1 MTKLNLHQ
9 TASINQAD
17 FIDRDSIRYAIAKQ
31 TSTIESINTAYGEI
45 ELDDELKRVIQDAVE
60 MVLCK
65 RLGER
70 QQITIEP
77 VEIADVQM
85 ESIDKMVDLTG
96 KSAGSLVQ
104 LMFDHGFE
112 TWDSLARLVE
122 PE

>member
-17 FIDRDSIRYAIAKQ
+17 FIDRDSIRYALSKQ
-31 TSTIESINTAYGEI
+31 TSSMESINTAYGGI
-45 ELDDELKRVIQDAVE
+45 DLDDELNQAVQDAVE
-60 MVLCK
+60 RVLYK
-65 RLGER
+65 RLRER
-70 QQITIEP
+70 PRLSTEV
-77 VEIADVQM
+77 VEIEAVQR
-85 ESIDKMVDLTG
+85 EALDKMVDLTG
-96 KSAGSLVQ
+96 KSADSLVQ